1 MSVPLSCLKNLP
13 NPYLLKPFHGA
24 LGFQHVNFGTD
35 TNVQTI
41 TFHFSYIKFGASQV
55 ALVVKN
61 PPANAGDIRDMG
73 SIPGP
78 RCPGGGHGNPFKLKY
93 SCLGE
98 SHGQRSRV
106 SYSP

>member
-61 PPANAGDIRDMG
+61 PPANAGGIRDKG
-73 SIPGP
+73 SISGSGRSPGE
-78 RCPGGGHGNPFKLKY
+78 GNGNPLYY
-93 SCLGE
+93 SCLE
-98 SHGQRSRV
+98 NPMDRSLEG
-106 SYSP
+106 YSPL